1 MVEIS
6 KMEIKMK
13 RTLSVILGLA
23 LASASMVATADVS
36 YAKSAR
42 TICKAYAKRQ
52 ANHYANHSVGTG
64 LVAGAASGAFL
75 GGLLNGKKGVVPGL
89 AFGAVGGTML
99 GAINGAEKKKRIYRL
114 AYEDC
119 MDNY

>member
-1 MVEIS
+1 
-6 KMEIKMK
+6 MK

-23 LASASMVATADVS
+23 LASASMVATTDVS
-36 YAKSAR
+36 FAKSPR
-42 TICKAYAKRQ
+42 QICKAYAKKQ
-52 ANHYANHSVGTG
+52 ADHYANGSVGTG
-64 LVAGAASGAFL
+64 LVAGATGGALL

-99 GAINGAEKKKRIYRL
+99 GAINGAEKKKQIYYL
-114 AYEDC
+114 AYQDC

>member
-1 MVEIS
+1 MN
-6 KMEIKMK
+6 
-13 RTLSVILGLA
+13 RTLTVILGLA
-23 LASASMVATADVS
+23 IASASMVATADVS
-36 YAKSAR
+36 FAK
-42 TICKAYAKRQ
+42 TKKQICRDYGNKQ
-52 ANHYANHSVGTG
+52 ATKYANKSVGTG
-64 LVAGAASGAFL
+64 LVAGGAGGALL

-99 GAINGAEKKKRIYRL
+99 GAINGAEKKKQVYWM